1 MVEREATMIVYYSGE
16 PTDYRGSP
24 EAVLPGADLVL
35 SYMDLAG
42 AKGKRRRYL
51 QRRRFREL
59 VKHRNRRKG
68 TKKC

>member
-1 MVEREATMIVYYSGE
+1 MIVYYSGE
-16 PTDYRGSP
+16 PTNYRGSP
-24 EAVLPGADLVL
+24 EVVFPGADLML

-59 VKHRNRRKG
+59 VKHRENRRKG